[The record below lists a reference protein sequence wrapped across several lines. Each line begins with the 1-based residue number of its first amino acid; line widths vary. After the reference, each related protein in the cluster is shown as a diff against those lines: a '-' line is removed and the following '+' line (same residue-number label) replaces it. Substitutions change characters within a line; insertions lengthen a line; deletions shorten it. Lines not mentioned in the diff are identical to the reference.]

1 MRSGPKGSLPGLYI
15 VIVPWLSVYSVHR
28 GTQLTLYTGFTVA
41 HNLQCTVFTVAQLT
55 VCGVHRGTQ
64 LTVCGVHRGTQLT
77 VYSVHHRHILSPRG
91 LSEPKHRCFL
101 KVKDAIYVSCNHEK
115 AFRDLVK
122 NIHRYIYK
130 YHVDKTEHV

>member
-15 VIVPWLSVYSVHR
+15 VIVPWLTVYSVHR

-64 LTVCGVHRGTQLT
+64 LTGCGVHRGTQLTVYSVHRGTQLT

-91 LSEPKHRCFL
+91 VSEPKHRCFL
-101 KVKDAIYVSCNHEK
+101 KVKDAI
-115 AFRDLVK
+115 
-122 NIHRYIYK
+122 
-130 YHVDKTEHV
+130 